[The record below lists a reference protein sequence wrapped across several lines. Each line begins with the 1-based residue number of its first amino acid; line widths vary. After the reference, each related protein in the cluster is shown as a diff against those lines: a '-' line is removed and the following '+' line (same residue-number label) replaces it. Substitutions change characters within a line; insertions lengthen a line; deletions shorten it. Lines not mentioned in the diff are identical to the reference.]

1 MMGRDDMV
9 EKRDDIVVRVLLG
22 IVFFVGV
29 MYTKIAWLT
38 PSGRREARDKYGG
51 HEIISHRCYR
61 CVGPN
66 YQGAPQSHSLMFG
79 YSTFH
84 AQVSTILYRLAEQS
98 SHYWKKLV
106 QHVPTMTQLRTI

>member
-38 PSGRREARDKYGG
+38 PSGRRVISDGG
-51 HEIISHRCYR
+51 
-61 CVGPN
+61 
-66 YQGAPQSHSLMFG
+66 
-79 YSTFH
+79 
-84 AQVSTILYRLAEQS
+84 
-98 SHYWKKLV
+98 
-106 QHVPTMTQLRTI
+106 

>member
-61 CVGPN
+61 CVRPNDVRLFHFPRTSN
-66 YQGAPQSHSLMFG
+66 YQGAPPLEV
-79 YSTFH
+79 FH
-84 AQVSTILYRLAEQS
+84 STILYRLAE
-98 SHYWKKLV
+98 
-106 QHVPTMTQLRTI
+106 